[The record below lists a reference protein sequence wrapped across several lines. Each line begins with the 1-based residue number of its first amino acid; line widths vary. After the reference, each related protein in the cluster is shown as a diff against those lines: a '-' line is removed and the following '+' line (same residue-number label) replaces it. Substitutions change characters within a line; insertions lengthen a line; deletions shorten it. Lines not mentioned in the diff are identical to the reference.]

1 MSSQSPLIDPAQAR
15 STLRVGDRTYAYY
28 RLDAAGAV
36 DLARLPYTVKV
47 LLENALRH
55 AAGGS
60 GLVSPADVRALATW
74 DPSQPGEAELPFMP
88 ARVILQDFTG
98 VPCVV
103 DLAAIRDAVASMGG
117 DPSRVNPLVP
127 ADLVID
133 HSVQVDLFGSELA
146 FAGNVEREYE
156 RNGERYALLRW
167 AQQAFDNFRVVPPG
181 TGIVHQVN
189 LEFLADVVTA
199 RPDGEGEPVA
209 FPDTL
214 VGTDSHT
221 TMINGLG
228 VVGWGVGGIEAE
240 AALLGQPLYQPMPVV
255 VGFRLD
261 GELRPGATATD
272 LVLYVTEMLR
282 SHGVVGKFVEFHG
295 PGLSRLGLADRATI
309 SNMSPEFGAT
319 ATLFPIDDETLRY
332 LRMTG
337 RSAETVDRVESYAKA
352 QGLFRTDASVEPR
365 FNESLGLDLAS
376 VEPSV
381 AGPRRPQD
389 RVPLTDLQR
398 SFREVFA
405 DGLKNHRLVDEA
417 SAESFPASDPPSFNA
432 SAPVEDRR
440 MERPEA
446 QADHPPVEYQP
457 VDVEMDG
464 GRFTL
469 RSGSVVIAAITSCTN
484 TSNPSVMV
492 AAGLLARNAVARGL
506 STPPWVKTSLAPG
519 SRAVTDY
526 LAGAGLMAPLEAL
539 GFDLV
544 GYGCTTCIGNS
555 GPLADEIAAAIEAN
569 DLVGVAVLS
578 GNRNFEGRIH
588 PLARASYLASPPL
601 VVAFALAGRVDID
614 LTTQPLGTDRD
625 GRPVFLA
632 ELWPSPAEIADVVA
646 TQVRSEIFT
655 RNYASVFDGDDR
667 WRALPVPAG
676 DRYAW
681 DAASTYVALPPF
693 FDGIGPEP
701 APLEDVVDARVL
713 AVLGDSVTTDHISPA
728 GSIARTSPAGT
739 WLVERGVEP
748 RDFNSYGAR
757 RGHHEVMMRGTFA
770 NIRLRNLLTP
780 DAEGNITEYLPSGE
794 RMSIF
799 DAAQRYADEGTE
811 LVLLAGKE
819 YGSGSSRDWA
829 AKGPYLLGVR
839 AVIAESYERIHRSNL
854 VGMGI
859 LPLQYLPGESAMA
872 LGLTGRERLSVT
884 GIADGLRPHQELS
897 VTATSEEGR
906 DLRFRAIA
914 RLDGEIDVTYYRN
927 GGVLQTV
934 LRRLV
939 KSTADRQSWG
949 PAIQ

>member
-1 MSSQSPLIDPAQAR
+1 MSSQSFIDPTQAR
-15 STLRVGDRTYAYY
+15 SVLRVGDRSYAYY
-28 RLDAAGAV
+28 RLDGAGAD
-36 DLARLPYTVKV
+36 DLARLPYTVKI

-55 AAGGS
+55 AASGS
-60 GLVSPADVRALATW
+60 GLVSPADVRALAAW

-199 RPDGEGEPVA
+199 RPDGGGEVLA

-337 RSAETVDRVESYAKA
+337 RSAETVDRVEAYAKA

-398 SFREVFA
+398 SFREAFA

-432 SAPVEDRR
+432 SAPADDRR
-440 MERPEA
+440 MARPEA

-464 GRFTL
+464 ERFTL

-492 AAGLLARNAVARGL
+492 AAGLVARNAVARGL
-506 STPPWVKTSLAPG
+506 NTPAWVKTSLAPG

-555 GPLADEIAAAIEAN
+555 GPLADEIAAAIETH

-625 GRPVFLA
+625 GRPVMLA
-632 ELWPSPAEIADVVA
+632 DLWPSAAEIADVVA
-646 TQVRSEIFT
+646 AQVRAEIFT
-655 RNYASVFDGDDR
+655 RNYASVFEGDER

-681 DAASTYVALPPF
+681 DATSTYVALPPF

-701 APLEDVVDARVL
+701 APLADVVDARVL
-713 AVLGDSVTTDHISPA
+713 AMLGDSVTTDHISPA
-728 GSIARTSPAGT
+728 GSIARTSPAGE
-739 WLVERGVEP
+739 WLMEHEVEP
-748 RDFNSYGAR
+748 REFNSYGAR

-780 DAEGNITEYLPSGE
+780 DAEGNVTEHLPSAE

-799 DAAQRYADEGTE
+799 DAAQRYAAEGTQ
-811 LVLLAGKE
+811 LVILAGKE

-829 AKGPYLLGVR
+829 AKGPFLLGVR

-859 LPLQYLPGESAMA
+859 LPLQYLPGENAMT
-872 LGLTGRERLSVT
+872 LGLTGRERFSVT
-884 GIADGLRPHQELS
+884 GIADGLRPRQELN
-897 VTATSEEGR
+897 VIATSEEGR
-906 DLRFRAIA
+906 ALRFRATA

-934 LRRLV
+934 LRRLAARER
-939 KSTADRQSWG
+939 S
-949 PAIQ
+949 